1 MFRRELPHC
10 QSVQRSSSLVMNN
23 QLRFPASEKVVRM
36 FFDYFK
42 TQLLAASATA
52 SAPLTITLLICNVS
66 SEMTLPLISF
76 LRRSPSSLGR
86 YPTPAET
93 RALFRAAP

>member
-1 MFRRELPHC
+1 MFRSKLTHRQPI
-10 QSVQRSSSLVMNN
+10 RRPRALVMNDK
-23 QLRFPASEKVVRM
+23 LRFAASQQVIRM

-42 TQLLAASATA
+42 TQLFTTSALA

-66 SEMTLPLISF
+66 SEMTLPLSSF
-76 LRRSPSSLGR
+76 LRRSPSSLGL